1 MAENGWTNIVG
12 IFVFSAGFILANV
25 ALGGVMNT
33 VQNTIGGLGKG
44 GA

>member
-1 MAENGWTNIVG
+1 VNLMNNILG

-25 ALGGVMNT
+25 ALGGLANT

>member
-1 MAENGWTNIVG
+1 MNNLVG
-12 IFVFSAGFILANV
+12 MFVFAAGFIAANV

-44 GA
+44 N